1 MTDVVTSITRRKHVS
16 FVPQLVLTL
25 VYTTGVIGNVSA
37 LVILFHRDKRR
48 NRKHL
53 LMLRCL
59 ATNDL
64 VALLGMLVQM
74 YVTIYAGDVTSTRI
88 FCSLR
93 VVWRLFGL
101 FSGCVAIVMA
111 AERWLALTRPFVYQK
126 VFFIINLWYKYKIHR
141 IDFCWFLQFVVIANK
156 KCNIKS
162 ISASACLDVLMDDTH
177 QVTYPVIVRCMLA
190 LWLIALTITSLPVMG
205 FGLYYKD
212 KQCVRYREATEPSDI
227 AYAYVWFV
235 FGTLLCLSIVWCNLA
250 VSRALNKL
258 SRRTVALGRISKA
271 SSRAKPLL
279 TIAGVHTPHRL
290 DTVTT
295 TEERAFARLM
305 AVLSISFVICWMP
318 HMISIPLAQFAMHLP
333 KTAVTVKCIRIFHIV
348 ADILLC
354 IHFTLDPYIY
364 VLLRMPRPR
373 FRLLK
378 PLCRICWPESSYKS
392 RSNSFTGTMDHHCST
407 NGIPTPN
414 TAPSTPVSEEHDSH
428 LVTASL

>member
-1 MTDVVTSITRRKHVS
+1 MSLTSTVDWNETMSMMELNSTMVTPTALLNPARRHLPFAS
-16 FVPQLVLTL
+16 QIVLTL
-25 VYTTGVIGNVSA
+25 VYITGVIGNVSA

-64 VALLGMLVQM
+64 VALLGMLVQLYITR
-74 YVTIYAGDVTSTRI
+74 YVGSVI
-88 FCSLR
+88 FSRGLCSLR

-126 VFFIINLWYKYKIHR
+126 V
-141 IDFCWFLQFVVIANK
+141 
-156 KCNIKS
+156 
-162 ISASACLDVLMDDTH
+162 
-177 QVTYPVIVRCMLA
+177 TYPVIVRCMLV
-190 LWLIALTITSLPVMG
+190 LWLIALALTSLPVLG
-205 FGLYYKD
+205 FGVYHKGE
-212 KQCVRYREATEPSDI
+212 KCVRYREATEPADI

-250 VSRALNKL
+250 VSRALRRL
-258 SRRTVALGRISKA
+258 SKKAGALRRVTRS

-279 TIAGVHTPHRL
+279 TVAGPSPEV
-290 DTVTT
+290 VTT
-295 TEERAFARLM
+295 AEERAFARLM

-318 HMISIPLAQFAMHLP
+318 QMISIPLAQFAMKLP
-333 KTAVTVKCIRIFHIV
+333 QKALLARKVIHVFHMA
-348 ADILLC
+348 ADILLS

-378 PLCRICWPESSYKS
+378 PLCRVCWPGRS
-392 RSNSFTGTMDHHCST
+392 RSSSFTGTTDHQGSSGDPST
-407 NGIPTPN
+407 PITE
-414 TAPSTPVSEEHDSH
+414 APSTPVSEENEHPH
-428 LVTASL
+428 LVAVSV

>member
-1 MTDVVTSITRRKHVS
+1 MSLASTEHWNETLSLMGLNSTMMVPGEVPNPLKRHVTFAS
-16 FVPQLVLTL
+16 QMVLTL
-25 VYTTGVIGNVSA
+25 VYITGVIGNVSA

-74 YVTIYAGDVTSTRI
+74 YITIYVGSVISTRG

-126 VFFIINLWYKYKIHR
+126 
-141 IDFCWFLQFVVIANK
+141 
-156 KCNIKS
+156 
-162 ISASACLDVLMDDTH
+162 
-177 QVTYPVIVRCMLA
+177 QVTYPVIVRCMLV
-190 LWLIALTITSLPVMG
+190 LWLVALALTSLPVLG
-205 FGLYYKD
+205 FGLYYKGER
-212 KQCVRYREATEPSDI
+212 CVRYREATDAADI

-235 FGTLLCLSIVWCNLA
+235 FGTGLCLSIVWCNLA
-250 VSRALNKL
+250 VSRALSRL
-258 SRRTVALGRISKA
+258 SRKAGALRRVTRS
-271 SSRAKPLL
+271 SSRTKPLL
-279 TIAGVHTPHRL
+279 TMAGPTPEVVS
-290 DTVTT
+290 TA
-295 TEERAFARLM
+295 EERAFARLM

-318 HMISIPLAQFAMHLP
+318 QMISIPLAQFAMQLSE
-333 KTAVTVKCIRIFHIV
+333 KAILARKVIRLFHV
-348 ADILLC
+348 AADILLC

-378 PLCRICWPESSYKS
+378 PLCKICWPGRS
-392 RSNSFTGTMDHHCST
+392 RSSSFTGTTDHHGSSGDPST
-407 NGIPTPN
+407 PITE
-414 TAPSTPVSEEHDSH
+414 APSTPVSEETDHPH
-428 LVTASL
+428 LMAVSV

>member
-1 MTDVVTSITRRKHVS
+1 MSLTSTEIWNEILSRLNSTYNTSMIPPNVVMNPTKRHVTFAS
-16 FVPQLVLTL
+16 QMVLTL
-25 VYTTGVIGNVSA
+25 VYITGVIGNVSA

-59 ATNDL
+59 AINDL
-64 VALLGMLVQM
+64 VALLGMMVQM
-74 YVTIYAGDVTSTRI
+74 YITIYVGSVMSTRG

-126 VFFIINLWYKYKIHR
+126 
-141 IDFCWFLQFVVIANK
+141 
-156 KCNIKS
+156 
-162 ISASACLDVLMDDTH
+162 
-177 QVTYPVIVRCMLA
+177 QVTYPVIVRCMMV
-190 LWLIALTITSLPVMG
+190 LWLVALTLTSLPLLG
-205 FGLYYKD
+205 FGVYYKGER
-212 KQCVRYREATEPSDI
+212 CVRYREAVEPADI

-235 FGTLLCLSIVWCNLA
+235 FGTGLCLSIVWCNLA
-250 VSRALNKL
+250 VSRAL
-258 SRRTVALGRISKA
+258 SRLNRKVGLRRVTRS

-279 TIAGVHTPHRL
+279 TVAGPPPEV
-290 DTVTT
+290 VTT
-295 TEERAFARLM
+295 AEERAFARLM

-318 HMISIPLAQFAMHLP
+318 QMISIPLAQLAIRLPQEALLARKIIRMFHL
-333 KTAVTVKCIRIFHIV
+333 A
-348 ADILLC
+348 ADVLLC

-378 PLCRICWPESSYKS
+378 PLCKICWPARS
-392 RSNSFTGTMDHHCST
+392 RSSSFNGTTDHQGSSGDPST
-407 NGIPTPN
+407 PITE
-414 TAPSTPVSEEHDSH
+414 APSTPVSEDHDPH
-428 LVTASL
+428 LMAVSV

>member
-1 MTDVVTSITRRKHVS
+1 MKVIEEIVSTFHTEVWKNDTSSIVDVASTMMTPNVSLPGMPKRHLS
-16 FVPQLVLTL
+16 FVSQTVLTL
-25 VYTTGVIGNVSA
+25 VYITGIIGNVSA

-59 ATNDL
+59 ASNDL
-64 VALLGMLVQM
+64 VALLGMMVQM
-74 YVTIYAGDVTSTRI
+74 YISMYVAGVTKNRE

-126 VFFIINLWYKYKIHR
+126 V
-141 IDFCWFLQFVVIANK
+141 
-156 KCNIKS
+156 
-162 ISASACLDVLMDDTH
+162 
-177 QVTYPVIVRCMLA
+177 TYPVIVRCMLA
-190 LWLIALTITSLPVMG
+190 LWLAALSLTSLPVLG
-205 FGLYYKD
+205 FGLYYKNGH
-212 KQCVRYREATEPSDI
+212 CVRYREATEPSDV

-250 VSRALNKL
+250 VSRALSRL
-258 SRRTVALGRISKA
+258 SRRAGALRRISRA

-279 TIAGVHTPHRL
+279 TVTGPTPEVVA
-290 DTVTT
+290 TA
-295 TEERAFARLM
+295 EERAFARLM
-305 AVLSISFVICWMP
+305 AVLSISFVVCWMP
-318 HMISIPLAQFAMHLP
+318 QMISIPLAQFYMTLP
-333 KTAVTVKCIRIFHIV
+333 KTMETLRKSITGFHIV

-378 PLCRICWPESSYKS
+378 PLCRICWPARS
-392 RSNSFTGTMDHHCST
+392 RSSSFTGTGDNHGSS
-407 NGIPTPN
+407 GDPPTPI
-414 TAPSTPVSEEHDSH
+414 TEAPSTPVSEEHMSE
-428 LVTASL
+428 LAAVNV

>member
-1 MTDVVTSITRRKHVS
+1 MSLTSTEVWNETLSMMNSTLNSTLALNGALNPSKRHVTFASQV
-16 FVPQLVLTL
+16 VLTL
-25 VYTTGVIGNVSA
+25 VYITGVIGNVSA

-64 VALLGMLVQM
+64 AALLGMLVQM
-74 YVTIYAGDVTSTRI
+74 YITIYVGSVISTRG

-126 VFFIINLWYKYKIHR
+126 
-141 IDFCWFLQFVVIANK
+141 
-156 KCNIKS
+156 
-162 ISASACLDVLMDDTH
+162 
-177 QVTYPVIVRCMLA
+177 QVTYPMIVRCMLL
-190 LWLIALTITSLPVMG
+190 LWLIALALTSMPVMG
-205 FGLYYKD
+205 FGVYYKGER
-212 KQCVRYREATEPSDI
+212 CIRYREATEPADI

-235 FGTLLCLSIVWCNLA
+235 FGTVLCLSIVWCNLA
-250 VSRALNKL
+250 VSRALSKL
-258 SRRTVALGRISKA
+258 NCRAGVLRRVTRS

-279 TIAGVHTPHRL
+279 TVTGPTPEI
-290 DTVTT
+290 VTT
-295 TEERAFARLM
+295 AEERAFARLM
-305 AVLSISFVICWMP
+305 AVLSISFVVCWMP
-318 HMISIPLAQFAMHLP
+318 QMISIPLAQFAMQLPQKAILARKLIRMFHL
-333 KTAVTVKCIRIFHIV
+333 A
-348 ADILLC
+348 ADVLLC

-378 PLCRICWPESSYKS
+378 PLCKICWPARS
-392 RSNSFTGTMDHHCST
+392 RSSSFNGTTDHQGSSGDPST
-407 NGIPTPN
+407 PITE
-414 TAPSTPVSEEHDSH
+414 APSTPVSEEHDPH
-428 LVTASL
+428 LVSASLERFEHCRNI

>member
-1 MTDVVTSITRRKHVS
+1 MFTKTTMMPDAITSIVPKRHVTLVS
-16 FVPQLVLTL
+16 QVVLTL
-25 VYTTGVIGNVSA
+25 IYITGVIGNVSA
-37 LVILFHRDKRR
+37 LVILFYRDKRR

-74 YVTIYAGDVTSTRI
+74 YVTIYIGNVMSMRI

-126 VFFIINLWYKYKIHR
+126 
-141 IDFCWFLQFVVIANK
+141 
-156 KCNIKS
+156 
-162 ISASACLDVLMDDTH
+162 

-190 LWLIALTITSLPVMG
+190 LWLVALAMTSLPVMG
-205 FGLYYKD
+205 FGLYYKSER
-212 KQCVRYREATEPSDI
+212 CVRYREATEPSDI

-250 VSRALNKL
+250 VSRALSRI
-258 SRRTVALGRISKA
+258 SRRAGSLRRICRA

-279 TIAGVHTPHRL
+279 TIAGPPNRVEVATI
-290 DTVTT
+290 
-295 TEERAFARLM
+295 EEKAFARLM

-318 HMISIPLAQFAMHLP
+318 YMISIPLAQFAMRLP
-333 KTAVTVKCIRIFHIV
+333 QTATTVRKFIHIFQIV

-364 VLLRMPRPR
+364 VLLRVPRPR

-378 PLCRICWPESSYKS
+378 PLCRICWPDRS
-392 RSNSFTGTMDHHCST
+392 RSNSFTGKR
-407 NGIPTPN
+407 
-414 TAPSTPVSEEHDSH
+414 
-428 LVTASL
+428 

>member
-1 MTDVVTSITRRKHVS
+1 MTENWLNSTVMFNMTTVMPHVMSSVAPKRHVS

-25 VYTTGVIGNVSA
+25 VYITGVIGNVSA

-74 YVTIYAGDVTSTRI
+74 YVTIYVGNVASTRI

-126 VFFIINLWYKYKIHR
+126 V
-141 IDFCWFLQFVVIANK
+141 
-156 KCNIKS
+156 
-162 ISASACLDVLMDDTH
+162 
-177 QVTYPVIVRCMLA
+177 TYPIIVRCMLV
-190 LWLIALTITSLPVMG
+190 LWLAALAMTSLPVLG
-205 FGLYYKD
+205 FGLYYKGER
-212 KQCVRYREATEPSDI
+212 CVRYREATELSDV

-250 VSRALNKL
+250 VSRALNRL
-258 SRRTVALGRISKA
+258 SRRTGALRRICRA
-271 SSRAKPLL
+271 SSKAKPLL
-279 TIAGVHTPHRL
+279 KVAGPPGRPEVVA
-290 DTVTT
+290 TV
-295 TEERAFARLM
+295 EERAFARLM

-318 HMISIPLAQFAMHLP
+318 QMISIPLAQFAIRLP
-333 KTAVTVKCIRIFHIV
+333 QTAVTARKCIRIFHIT

-378 PLCRICWPESSYKS
+378 PLCRICWPDRS
-392 RSNSFTGTMDHHCST
+392 RSGSFTGTTDQQCSS
-407 NGIPTPN
+407 GGDPPTPI
-414 TAPSTPVSEEHDSH
+414 TEAPSTPVSEEHESH
-428 LVTASL
+428 LITASV

>member
-1 MTDVVTSITRRKHVS
+1 MLADNDTLSTFAFNKTTMTDVVTSVTRRKHVS

-126 VFFIINLWYKYKIHR
+126 
-141 IDFCWFLQFVVIANK
+141 
-156 KCNIKS
+156 
-162 ISASACLDVLMDDTH
+162 

-227 AYAYVWFV
+227 AYAYVWFI

-250 VSRALNKL
+250 VSRALSKL
-258 SRRTVALGRISKA
+258 SRRTVALGRISRA

-290 DTVTT
+290 ETVT

-318 HMISIPLAQFAMHLP
+318 YMISIPLAQFAMHLP
-333 KTAVTVKCIRIFHIV
+333 KTAVTVKCIRIFHII

-378 PLCRICWPESSYKS
+378 PLCKICWPDSSFKS
-392 RSNSFTGTMDHHCST
+392 RSNSFTGTIDHQCST
-407 NGIPTPN
+407 NGPPTPN
-414 TAPSTPVSEEHDSH
+414 TAPSTPVSEEHDLH
-428 LVTASL
+428 LVTASF

>member
-1 MTDVVTSITRRKHVS
+1 MKVIEEITSSFHTEAWQNDSLSIVDLANTMMTMNVTVPNIPKRHVTFIS
-16 FVPQLVLTL
+16 QAVLTL
-25 VYTTGVIGNVSA
+25 VYITGVIGNVSA

-59 ATNDL
+59 ASNDL

-74 YVTIYAGDVTSTRI
+74 YISIYVAGVTFSRV

-126 VFFIINLWYKYKIHR
+126 V
-141 IDFCWFLQFVVIANK
+141 
-156 KCNIKS
+156 
-162 ISASACLDVLMDDTH
+162 
-177 QVTYPVIVRCMLA
+177 TYPVIVRCMLT
-190 LWLIALTITSLPVMG
+190 LWLAALSLTSLPVLG

-212 KQCVRYREATEPSDI
+212 DHCVRYREATKPTDI

-250 VSRALNKL
+250 VSRALG
-258 SRRTVALGRISKA
+258 RLGRRAGALRRISRA

-279 TIAGVHTPHRL
+279 TVTGPTPEVVA
-290 DTVTT
+290 TA
-295 TEERAFARLM
+295 EERAFARLM
-305 AVLSISFVICWMP
+305 AVLSISFVVCWMP
-318 HMISIPLAQFAMHLP
+318 QMISIPLAQFSMTLTT
-333 KTAVTVKCIRIFHIV
+333 KMVTLKRCIRAFHIV

-364 VLLRMPRPR
+364 VLLRIPRPR

-378 PLCRICWPESSYKS
+378 PLCKICWPARS
-392 RSNSFTGTMDHHCST
+392 RSNSFTGTGDNHCSS
-407 NGIPTPN
+407 GDPPTPI
-414 TAPSTPVSEEHDSH
+414 TEAPSTPVSEEHESE
-428 LVTASL
+428 LATVNV

>member
-1 MTDVVTSITRRKHVS
+1 MSLTSTEEWNETLSMLGLYSTTTVPNIILNPPKRHVTVVAQV
-16 FVPQLVLTL
+16 VLTL
-25 VYTTGVIGNVSA
+25 VYITGVIGNVSA
-37 LVILFHRDKRR
+37 LIILFHRDKRR
-48 NRKHL
+48 NPKHL

-74 YVTIYAGDVTSTRI
+74 YITIYVGSVISTRG

-126 VFFIINLWYKYKIHR
+126 V
-141 IDFCWFLQFVVIANK
+141 
-156 KCNIKS
+156 
-162 ISASACLDVLMDDTH
+162 
-177 QVTYPVIVRCMLA
+177 TYPMIVRCMLA
-190 LWLIALTITSLPVMG
+190 LWLIALALTSMPVLG
-205 FGLYYKD
+205 FGLYYKGER
-212 KQCVRYREATEPSDI
+212 CVRYREATEPSDV

-235 FGTLLCLSIVWCNLA
+235 FGTGLCLSIVWCNLA
-250 VSRALNKL
+250 VSRALSRL
-258 SRRTVALGRISKA
+258 SRKAGALRRVTRS

-279 TIAGVHTPHRL
+279 TIAGPPSEVVATA
-290 DTVTT
+290 
-295 TEERAFARLM
+295 EERAFARLM

-318 HMISIPLAQFAMHLP
+318 QMISIPLAQLALQLP
-333 KTAVTVKCIRIFHIV
+333 QKAILARKAIHMFHV
-348 ADILLC
+348 AADVLLC

-378 PLCRICWPESSYKS
+378 PLCKICWPDRS
-392 RSNSFTGTMDHHCST
+392 RSSSFTGDPTLIESVGSTGTTDHHGSSGDVST
-407 NGIPTPN
+407 PITE
-414 TAPSTPVSEEHDSH
+414 APSTPVSEMHDPP
-428 LVTASL
+428 LVAVSV

>member
-1 MTDVVTSITRRKHVS
+1 MKMIEKITSSFHTEALQNDSLSIVDLASTMMTMNVTVPNIPKRHVTFIS
-16 FVPQLVLTL
+16 QAVLTL
-25 VYTTGVIGNVSA
+25 VYITGVIGNVSA

-59 ATNDL
+59 ASNDL

-74 YVTIYAGDVTSTRI
+74 YISIYVAGVTSNRA

-126 VFFIINLWYKYKIHR
+126 V
-141 IDFCWFLQFVVIANK
+141 
-156 KCNIKS
+156 
-162 ISASACLDVLMDDTH
+162 
-177 QVTYPVIVRCMLA
+177 TYPVIVRCMLA
-190 LWLIALTITSLPVMG
+190 LWLAALSLTSLPVLG

-212 KQCVRYREATEPSDI
+212 DHCVRYREATELTDI

-250 VSRALNKL
+250 VSRALG
-258 SRRTVALGRISKA
+258 TLGRRAGALRRISRA

-279 TIAGVHTPHRL
+279 TVTGPTPEVVA
-290 DTVTT
+290 TA
-295 TEERAFARLM
+295 EERAFARLM
-305 AVLSISFVICWMP
+305 AVLSISFVVCWMP
-318 HMISIPLAQFAMHLP
+318 QMISIPLAQFSMTLTT
-333 KTAVTVKCIRIFHIV
+333 KMVTLKRCIHAFHIV

-354 IHFTLDPYIY
+354 VHFTLDPYIY

-378 PLCRICWPESSYKS
+378 PLCKICWPARS
-392 RSNSFTGTMDHHCST
+392 RSNSFTGTGDNHCSS
-407 NGIPTPN
+407 GDPPTPI
-414 TAPSTPVSEEHDSH
+414 TEAPSTPVSEEHESE
-428 LVTASL
+428 LATVNV

>member
-1 MTDVVTSITRRKHVS
+1 MSLTSTEIWNEMLSRLNSTYNTSMIPPNVVMNPTKRHVTFAS
-16 FVPQLVLTL
+16 QMVLTL
-25 VYTTGVIGNVSA
+25 VYITGVIGNVSA

-59 ATNDL
+59 AINDL
-64 VALLGMLVQM
+64 VALLGMMVQM
-74 YVTIYAGDVTSTRI
+74 YITIYVGSVMSTRG

-126 VFFIINLWYKYKIHR
+126 
-141 IDFCWFLQFVVIANK
+141 
-156 KCNIKS
+156 
-162 ISASACLDVLMDDTH
+162 
-177 QVTYPVIVRCMLA
+177 QVTYPVIVRCMMV
-190 LWLIALTITSLPVMG
+190 LWLVALTLTSLPLLG
-205 FGLYYKD
+205 FGVYYKGER
-212 KQCVRYREATEPSDI
+212 CVRYREAIEPADI

-235 FGTLLCLSIVWCNLA
+235 FGTGLCLSIVWCNLA
-250 VSRALNKL
+250 VSRAL
-258 SRRTVALGRISKA
+258 SRLNRKVGLRRVTRS

-279 TIAGVHTPHRL
+279 TVAGPPPEV
-290 DTVTT
+290 VTT
-295 TEERAFARLM
+295 AEERAFARLM

-318 HMISIPLAQFAMHLP
+318 QMISIPLAQLAIRLPQEALLARKIIRMFHL
-333 KTAVTVKCIRIFHIV
+333 A
-348 ADILLC
+348 ADVLLC

-378 PLCRICWPESSYKS
+378 PLCKICWPARS
-392 RSNSFTGTMDHHCST
+392 RSSSFNGTTDHQGSSGDPST
-407 NGIPTPN
+407 PITE
-414 TAPSTPVSEEHDSH
+414 APSTPVSEDHDPH
-428 LVTASL
+428 LMAVSV

>member
-1 MTDVVTSITRRKHVS
+1 MSTDNWQNDILSTFAFNNTTVTNIVTSVARKKHVN
-16 FVPQLVLTL
+16 FVSQIVLTV
-25 VYTTGVIGNVSA
+25 VYMTGVIGNVSA

-111 AERWLALTRPFVYQK
+111 VERWLALTRPFVYQK
-126 VFFIINLWYKYKIHR
+126 V
-141 IDFCWFLQFVVIANK
+141 
-156 KCNIKS
+156 
-162 ISASACLDVLMDDTH
+162 
-177 QVTYPVIVRCMLA
+177 TYPVIVRCMLA
-190 LWLIALTITSLPVMG
+190 LWLVALVLTSFPVMG
-205 FGLYYKD
+205 FGLYYKH
-212 KQCVRYREATEPSDI
+212 KQCMRYREATEPSDI
-227 AYAYVWFV
+227 AYAYVWFL

-250 VSRALNKL
+250 VSRALSKL
-258 SRRTVALGRISKA
+258 SRRAIALRRISKA

-279 TIAGVHTPHRL
+279 AIAGPPNPSEMVA
-290 DTVTT
+290 T

-318 HMISIPLAQFAMHLP
+318 HMISIPLAQYAMRP
-333 KTAVTVKCIRIFHIV
+333 QTTGIERKCIRIFQII

-354 IHFTLDPYIY
+354 VHFTLDPYIY
-364 VLLRMPRPR
+364 VLLRMPRIKPR

-378 PLCRICWPESSYKS
+378 PLCRICWPNQS
-392 RSNSFTGTMDHHCST
+392 RSDSFTGTDHQFSS
-407 NGIPTPN
+407 GDPPTPN
-414 TAPSTPVSEEHDSH
+414 TEAPSTPVSEEHDSH

>member
-1 MTDVVTSITRRKHVS
+1 MIADKWQNYTLSTLMFTKTTMMPDAIASIVPKRHVS
-16 FVPQLVLTL
+16 LVSQFVLTL
-25 VYTTGVIGNVSA
+25 VYITGVIGNVSA

-74 YVTIYAGDVTSTRI
+74 YVTIYVGNVMSMRI

-126 VFFIINLWYKYKIHR
+126 
-141 IDFCWFLQFVVIANK
+141 
-156 KCNIKS
+156 
-162 ISASACLDVLMDDTH
+162 

-190 LWLIALTITSLPVMG
+190 LWLVALAMTSLPVMG
-205 FGLYYKD
+205 FGLYYKSER
-212 KQCVRYREATEPSDI
+212 CVRYREATEPSDV

-250 VSRALNKL
+250 VSRALSRL
-258 SRRTVALGRISKA
+258 SRRAGSLRRICRA

-279 TIAGVHTPHRL
+279 TIAGPPNRPEAA
-290 DTVTT
+290 T
-295 TEERAFARLM
+295 TEEKAFARLM

-318 HMISIPLAQFAMHLP
+318 HMISIPLAQFAMRLP
-333 KTAVTVKCIRIFHIV
+333 QTAIAIRKFIRIFHTI

-364 VLLRMPRPR
+364 VLLRVPRPR

-378 PLCRICWPESSYKS
+378 PLCKICWPDRS
-392 RSNSFTGTMDHHCST
+392 RSNSFTGTMDHQCSS
-407 NGIPTPN
+407 GDPPTPI
-414 TAPSTPVSEEHDSH
+414 TEAPSTPVSEEHDSH
-428 LVTASL
+428 LVTASASL

>member
-1 MTDVVTSITRRKHVS
+1 MKMIEKITSSFHTEALQNDSLSIVDLASTMMTMNVTVPNIPKRHVTFIS
-16 FVPQLVLTL
+16 QAVLTL
-25 VYTTGVIGNVSA
+25 VYITGVIGNVSA

-59 ATNDL
+59 ASNDL

-74 YVTIYAGDVTSTRI
+74 YISIYVAGVTSNRA

-126 VFFIINLWYKYKIHR
+126 
-141 IDFCWFLQFVVIANK
+141 
-156 KCNIKS
+156 
-162 ISASACLDVLMDDTH
+162 

-190 LWLIALTITSLPVMG
+190 LWLAALSLTSLPVLG

-212 KQCVRYREATEPSDI
+212 DHCVRYREATELTDI

-250 VSRALNKL
+250 VSRALG
-258 SRRTVALGRISKA
+258 TLGRRAGALRRISRA

-279 TIAGVHTPHRL
+279 TVTGPTPEVVA
-290 DTVTT
+290 TA
-295 TEERAFARLM
+295 EERAFARLM
-305 AVLSISFVICWMP
+305 AVLSISFVVCWMP
-318 HMISIPLAQFAMHLP
+318 QMTYRYEILSIISSLLVETKKSQRDRFFFFLDLP
-333 KTAVTVKCIRIFHIV
+333 SPITSIG
-348 ADILLC
+348 
-354 IHFTLDPYIY
+354 
-364 VLLRMPRPR
+364 
-373 FRLLK
+373 
-378 PLCRICWPESSYKS
+378 S
-392 RSNSFTGTMDHHCST
+392 RSSGHHSMQFGCERCLKLSRKTTKNSREKSPLIYITEGE
-407 NGIPTPN
+407 I
-414 TAPSTPVSEEHDSH
+414 
-428 LVTASL
+428 

>member
-1 MTDVVTSITRRKHVS
+1 MLADNDTLSTFAFNKTTMTDVMTSVTRRKHVS

-126 VFFIINLWYKYKIHR
+126 V
-141 IDFCWFLQFVVIANK
+141 
-156 KCNIKS
+156 
-162 ISASACLDVLMDDTH
+162 
-177 QVTYPVIVRCMLA
+177 TYPVIVRCMLA

-212 KQCVRYREATEPSDI
+212 KQCVRYREATELSDI
-227 AYAYVWFV
+227 AYAYVWFI

-250 VSRALNKL
+250 VSRALSKL
-258 SRRTVALGRISKA
+258 SRRTVALGRISRA

-279 TIAGVHTPHRL
+279 TIAGIHTPHRL
-290 DTVTT
+290 ETVT

-318 HMISIPLAQFAMHLP
+318 YMISIPLTQFAMHLP
-333 KTAVTVKCIRIFHIV
+333 KTAVTVKCIRIFHII

-378 PLCRICWPESSYKS
+378 PLCRICWPDSSFKS
-392 RSNSFTGTMDHHCST
+392 RSNSFTGTIDHQCST
-407 NGIPTPN
+407 NGPPTPN

-428 LVTASL
+428 LVTVSL

>member
-1 MTDVVTSITRRKHVS
+1 METSTDYWNETFLEEDINSTNLVITVNHIATKRHVS
-16 FVPQLVLTL
+16 VVAQMVLTL
-25 VYTTGVIGNVSA
+25 VYFTGVIGNVAA
-37 LVILFHRDKRR
+37 LVILFHQDKRR

-74 YVTIYAGDVTSTRI
+74 YLTIYVGDVASCRA

-126 VFFIINLWYKYKIHR
+126 
-141 IDFCWFLQFVVIANK
+141 
-156 KCNIKS
+156 
-162 ISASACLDVLMDDTH
+162 
-177 QVTYPVIVRCMLA
+177 QVTFPVIVRYMLC
-190 LWLIALTITSLPVMG
+190 LWLAALTLTSLPILG

-212 KQCVRYREATEPSDI
+212 NHCVRYREATEPADV
-227 AYAYVWFV
+227 AYAYVWFF
-235 FGTLLCLSIVWCNLA
+235 FGTVLCLSIVWCNLA
-250 VSRALNKL
+250 VSRAL
-258 SRRTVALGRISKA
+258 SRLGRRAGALRRISRS

-279 TIAGVHTPHRL
+279 TVNPAP
-290 DTVTT
+290 DMAATV
-295 TEERAFARLM
+295 EERAFARLM

-318 HMISIPLAQFAMHLP
+318 QMVSIPLAQFSMGLP
-333 KTAVTVKCIRIFHIV
+333 ETANFARKMIRLFHVT

-378 PLCRICWPESSYKS
+378 PLCRICWPARS
-392 RSNSFTGTMDHHCST
+392 RSSSFTGTTDHQGSS
-407 NGIPTPN
+407 GDPPTPI
-414 TAPSTPVSEEHDSH
+414 TEAPSTPVSEEREPR
-428 LVTASL
+428 LLALAV

>member
-1 MTDVVTSITRRKHVS
+1 MLADNWQNDTLSTFVFNKTMMMTNIGTSVARKRHVTFVS
-16 FVPQLVLTL
+16 QLILTL
-25 VYTTGVIGNVSA
+25 VYITGVIGNVSA

-74 YVTIYAGDVTSTRI
+74 YVTIYADGVTSTRI

-126 VFFIINLWYKYKIHR
+126 
-141 IDFCWFLQFVVIANK
+141 
-156 KCNIKS
+156 
-162 ISASACLDVLMDDTH
+162 

-190 LWLIALTITSLPVMG
+190 LWLVALAMTSLPVMG
-205 FGLYYKD
+205 FGLYYKGE
-212 KQCVRYREATEPSDI
+212 QCMRYREATEPSDI

-250 VSRALNKL
+250 VSRALSKL
-258 SRRTVALGRISKA
+258 SRRTIALRRISRA

-279 TIAGVHTPHRL
+279 TVARPVNQPEM
-290 DTVTT
+290 VAT

-318 HMISIPLAQFAMHLP
+318 QMISIPLAQFALQLP
-333 KTAVTVKCIRIFHIV
+333 KTAVTVRKCIRIFHVV

-364 VLLRMPRPR
+364 VLLRVPRPR

-378 PLCRICWPESSYKS
+378 PLCRICWPDRS
-392 RSNSFTGTMDHHCST
+392 RSNSFTGTTDHQCST
-407 NGIPTPN
+407 GDPPTPI
-414 TAPSTPVSEEHDSH
+414 TEAPSTPVSEEHDSH

>member
-1 MTDVVTSITRRKHVS
+1 MLADNDTLSTFAFNKTTMIDVVTSVTRRKHVS

-126 VFFIINLWYKYKIHR
+126 V
-141 IDFCWFLQFVVIANK
+141 
-156 KCNIKS
+156 
-162 ISASACLDVLMDDTH
+162 
-177 QVTYPVIVRCMLA
+177 TYPVIVRCMLA

-227 AYAYVWFV
+227 AYAYVWFI

-258 SRRTVALGRISKA
+258 SRRTVALGRISRA

-279 TIAGVHTPHRL
+279 TITGVHTPHRL
-290 DTVTT
+290 ETVT

-333 KTAVTVKCIRIFHIV
+333 KTAIAIKCIRIFHII

-378 PLCRICWPESSYKS
+378 PLCRICWPDSSYKS
-392 RSNSFTGTMDHHCST
+392 RSNSFTGTIDHQCST
-407 NGIPTPN
+407 NGPPTPN
-414 TAPSTPVSEEHDSH
+414 TETPSTPVSEEHDSH

>member
-1 MTDVVTSITRRKHVS
+1 MVADNWQNYTLSTLMFTKTTIMPDAIASIVPKRHVS
-16 FVPQLVLTL
+16 LVSQVVLTL
-25 VYTTGVIGNVSA
+25 VYITGVIGNVSA

-59 ATNDL
+59 AINDL

-74 YVTIYAGDVTSTRI
+74 YVTIYVGNVMSMRI

-126 VFFIINLWYKYKIHR
+126 V
-141 IDFCWFLQFVVIANK
+141 
-156 KCNIKS
+156 
-162 ISASACLDVLMDDTH
+162 
-177 QVTYPVIVRCMLA
+177 TYPVIVRCMLA
-190 LWLIALTITSLPVMG
+190 LWLVALAMTSLPVMG
-205 FGLYYKD
+205 FGLYYKSER
-212 KQCVRYREATEPSDI
+212 CVRYREATEPSDI

-250 VSRALNKL
+250 VSRALSRL
-258 SRRTVALGRISKA
+258 SRRAGSLRRICRA

-279 TIAGVHTPHRL
+279 TVAGPPNRPEAA
-290 DTVTT
+290 T
-295 TEERAFARLM
+295 TEEKAFARLM

-318 HMISIPLAQFAMHLP
+318 HMISIPLAQFAIRLP
-333 KTAVTVKCIRIFHIV
+333 QTAIAIRKFIHIFHTI

-364 VLLRMPRPR
+364 VLLRVPRPR

-378 PLCRICWPESSYKS
+378 PLCKICWPDRS
-392 RSNSFTGTMDHHCST
+392 RSNSFTGTMDHQCSS
-407 NGIPTPN
+407 GDPPTPI
-414 TAPSTPVSEEHDSH
+414 TEAPSTPVSEEHDSH
-428 LVTASL
+428 LVTASASL

>member
-1 MTDVVTSITRRKHVS
+1 MSLTSTEIWNEILSRLNSTYNTSMIPPNVVMNPTKRHVTFAS
-16 FVPQLVLTL
+16 QMVLTL
-25 VYTTGVIGNVSA
+25 VYITGVIGNVSA

-59 ATNDL
+59 AINDL
-64 VALLGMLVQM
+64 VALLGMMVQM
-74 YVTIYAGDVTSTRI
+74 YITIYVGSVMSTRG

-126 VFFIINLWYKYKIHR
+126 
-141 IDFCWFLQFVVIANK
+141 
-156 KCNIKS
+156 
-162 ISASACLDVLMDDTH
+162 
-177 QVTYPVIVRCMLA
+177 QVTYPVIVRCMMV
-190 LWLIALTITSLPVMG
+190 LWLVALTLTSLPLLG
-205 FGLYYKD
+205 FGVYYKGER
-212 KQCVRYREATEPSDI
+212 CVRYREAIEPADI

-235 FGTLLCLSIVWCNLA
+235 FGTGLCLSIVWCNLA
-250 VSRALNKL
+250 VSRAL
-258 SRRTVALGRISKA
+258 SRLNRKVGLRRVTRS

-279 TIAGVHTPHRL
+279 TVAGPPPEV
-290 DTVTT
+290 VTT
-295 TEERAFARLM
+295 AEERAFARLM

-318 HMISIPLAQFAMHLP
+318 QMISIPLAQLAIRLPQEALLARKIIRMFHL
-333 KTAVTVKCIRIFHIV
+333 A
-348 ADILLC
+348 ADVLLC

-378 PLCRICWPESSYKS
+378 PLCKICWPARS
-392 RSNSFTGTMDHHCST
+392 RSSSFNGTTDHQGSSGDPST
-407 NGIPTPN
+407 PITE
-414 TAPSTPVSEEHDSH
+414 APSTPVSEDHDPH
-428 LVTASL
+428 LMAVSV

>member
-1 MTDVVTSITRRKHVS
+1 MLANNTLSTFVSNKTAITNIGTNVARTRHVTLAS
-16 FVPQLVLTL
+16 QLILTL
-25 VYTTGVIGNVSA
+25 VYITGVIGNVSA

-74 YVTIYAGDVTSTRI
+74 YVTIYADGVSSTRV

-111 AERWLALTRPFVYQK
+111 VERWLALTRPFVYQK
-126 VFFIINLWYKYKIHR
+126 V
-141 IDFCWFLQFVVIANK
+141 
-156 KCNIKS
+156 
-162 ISASACLDVLMDDTH
+162 
-177 QVTYPVIVRCMLA
+177 TYPVIVRCMLA
-190 LWLIALTITSLPVMG
+190 LWLVALTMTSLPVMG

-212 KQCVRYREATEPSDI
+212 KQCKRYREATELRDI
-227 AYAYVWFV
+227 AYAYVWFI

-250 VSRALNKL
+250 VFRALSKLSQRTIALRRISRA
-258 SRRTVALGRISKA
+258 SSK
-271 SSRAKPLL
+271 AKPLL
-279 TIAGVHTPHRL
+279 TVAGLANQPEMVA
-290 DTVTT
+290 T
-295 TEERAFARLM
+295 TEEKAFARLM

-318 HMISIPLAQFAMHLP
+318 HMISIPLAQFALP
-333 KTAVTVKCIRIFHIV
+333 LPEKAIARKCIKIFHVI

-364 VLLRMPRPR
+364 VLLRIPRPR

-378 PLCRICWPESSYKS
+378 PLCRICWPDRS
-392 RSNSFTGTMDHHCST
+392 RSNSFTGTTDRGS
-407 NGIPTPN
+407 GDLPTPN
-414 TAPSTPVSEEHDSH
+414 TAPSTPVSEEQD
-428 LVTASL
+428 LPLATASL

>member
-1 MTDVVTSITRRKHVS
+1 MIADKWQNYTLSTLMFTKTTMMPDAIASIVPKRHVS
-16 FVPQLVLTL
+16 LVSQFVLTL
-25 VYTTGVIGNVSA
+25 VYITGVIGNVSA

-74 YVTIYAGDVTSTRI
+74 YVTIYVGNVMSMRI

-126 VFFIINLWYKYKIHR
+126 
-141 IDFCWFLQFVVIANK
+141 
-156 KCNIKS
+156 
-162 ISASACLDVLMDDTH
+162 

-190 LWLIALTITSLPVMG
+190 LWLVALAMTSLPVMG
-205 FGLYYKD
+205 FGLYYKSER
-212 KQCVRYREATEPSDI
+212 CVRYREATEPSDV

-235 FGTLLCLSIVWCNLA
+235 F
-250 VSRALNKL
+250 VSRALSRL
-258 SRRTVALGRISKA
+258 SRRAGSLRRICRA

-279 TIAGVHTPHRL
+279 TIAGPPNRPEAA
-290 DTVTT
+290 T
-295 TEERAFARLM
+295 TEEKAFARLM

-318 HMISIPLAQFAMHLP
+318 HMISIPLAQFAMRLP
-333 KTAVTVKCIRIFHIV
+333 QTAIAIRKFIRIFHTI

-364 VLLRMPRPR
+364 VLLRVPRPR

-378 PLCRICWPESSYKS
+378 PLCKICWPDRS
-392 RSNSFTGTMDHHCST
+392 RSNSFTGTMDHQCSS
-407 NGIPTPN
+407 GDPPTPI
-414 TAPSTPVSEEHDSH
+414 TEAPSTPVSEEHDSH
-428 LVTASL
+428 LVTASASL

>member
-1 MTDVVTSITRRKHVS
+1 MLTNNSPNDILSVFNVTTVIPDVVTSVAPKRHVTFAS
-16 FVPQLVLTL
+16 QLVLTL
-25 VYTTGVIGNVSA
+25 VYITGVIGNISA
-37 LVILFHRDKRR
+37 LIILFHRDKGR

-64 VALLGMLVQM
+64 MALLGMLVQM
-74 YVTIYAGDVTSTRI
+74 YVTIYVGGIASTRV

-126 VFFIINLWYKYKIHR
+126 V
-141 IDFCWFLQFVVIANK
+141 
-156 KCNIKS
+156 
-162 ISASACLDVLMDDTH
+162 
-177 QVTYPVIVRCMLA
+177 TYPVIVRCMLA
-190 LWLIALTITSLPVMG
+190 LWLVALAMTSLPVMG

-212 KQCVRYREATEPSDI
+212 ERCVRYREATEPSDV
-227 AYAYVWFV
+227 AYAYVWFT

-250 VSRALNKL
+250 VSRAL
-258 SRRTVALGRISKA
+258 SRLGHRAGALRRISRA

-279 TIAGVHTPHRL
+279 TLAGPPNRPEV
-290 DTVTT
+290 VAT

-318 HMISIPLAQFAMHLP
+318 HMISIPLAQFAIQLP
-333 KTAVTVKCIRIFHIV
+333 QTAMVARKFIRIFHVI

-378 PLCRICWPESSYKS
+378 PLCRICWPNRS
-392 RSNSFTGTMDHHCST
+392 RSSSFTGTMDHQCS
-407 NGIPTPN
+407 NGDPPTPI
-414 TAPSTPVSEEHDSH
+414 TEAPSTPVSEEHDSH

>member
-1 MTDVVTSITRRKHVS
+1 MLANNWKNDTLSTFSFNKTMMTDVVTSITRRKHVS

-126 VFFIINLWYKYKIHR
+126 
-141 IDFCWFLQFVVIANK
+141 
-156 KCNIKS
+156 
-162 ISASACLDVLMDDTH
+162 

>member
-1 MTDVVTSITRRKHVS
+1 MAVNWQNDNSSTFVFNETTMMTSIATNVARRRHVTLVS
-16 FVPQLVLTL
+16 QLILTL
-25 VYTTGVIGNVSA
+25 VYIAGVIGNVSA

-74 YVTIYAGDVTSTRI
+74 YVTIYVDDVASSRI

-126 VFFIINLWYKYKIHR
+126 
-141 IDFCWFLQFVVIANK
+141 
-156 KCNIKS
+156 
-162 ISASACLDVLMDDTH
+162 

-190 LWLIALTITSLPVMG
+190 LWLVALATTSLPVIG

-212 KQCVRYREATEPSDI
+212 KQCKRYREATEPSDI

-250 VSRALNKL
+250 VSRALSKL
-258 SRRTVALGRISKA
+258 SRRTIALRRISRA

-279 TIAGVHTPHRL
+279 TIAKPVNQSEM
-290 DTVTT
+290 VAT

-318 HMISIPLAQFAMHLP
+318 QMISIPLAQYAIRLP
-333 KTAVTVKCIRIFHIV
+333 HTAITARKCIRIFHII

-354 IHFTLDPYIY
+354 VHFTLDPYIY

-378 PLCRICWPESSYKS
+378 PLCRICWPDRS
-392 RSNSFTGTMDHHCST
+392 RSNSFTGTDHHCSS
-407 NGIPTPN
+407 GDLPTPI
-414 TAPSTPVSEEHDSH
+414 TEAPSTPVSEENGSH
-428 LVTASL
+428 LVTASLWNRPTQMIFLKRLKNHDVVCM